1 MTNNNPHQG
10 PFQKKKNVWWCYFA
24 HSNFKR
30 SFIASHGKEGNVFL
44 WVFFF
49 FIRTHQW
56 NIWAFFFFLVT
67 ELFIPSYVWKI
78 VKGSH
83 CLLLGK
89 GRLKHTDYSLW
100 VPVPQRRC
108 GARRLNLRGSVGRIY
123 LHPWLTRS
131 ASSDFCWVRPLLTFS
146 DTACVEIVPPVI
158 SRQKSTP
165 LREPSRTLQGNKS
178 SGLWH

>member
-1 MTNNNPHQG
+1 MFDGVILLIQILRG
-10 PFQKKKNVWWCYFA
+10 ALLRLMGRREMY
-24 HSNFKR
+24 SY
-30 SFIASHGKEGNVFL
+30 E
-44 WVFFF
+44 FFF
-49 FIRTHQW
+49 FFNKNTSVKYLS
-56 NIWAFFFFLVT
+56 FFFFLVT

-131 ASSDFCWVRPLLTFS
+131 ASSDFCWVCPLLTFS

-158 SRQKSTP
+158 SWQKSTP